1 MNPLLHE
8 HDLTYDLTN
17 RIHDLAKRHAEAL
30 RREARDDVWRGADAL
45 LTDAAGRALRSAER
59 LACRLRRRLEARRA
73 ATVGLC

>member
-8 HDLTYDLTN
+8 FDLTYDLNN

-45 LTDAAGRALRSAER
+45 LPDAGGRVLRSAER
-59 LACRLRRRLEARRA
+59 LACRLRRRFEARRPA
-73 ATVGLC
+73 PVGLC